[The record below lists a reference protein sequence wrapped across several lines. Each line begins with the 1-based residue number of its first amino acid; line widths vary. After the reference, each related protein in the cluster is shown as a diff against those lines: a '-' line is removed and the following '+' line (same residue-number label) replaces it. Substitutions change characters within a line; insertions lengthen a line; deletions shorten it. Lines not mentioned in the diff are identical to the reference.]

1 MESSSA
7 SRLSLSLKSEGYEDF
22 TLTPDEPRIIRN
34 CELEDFSLTPEAS
47 MSEAPLDGTA
57 ADDTCADFHLHETHR
72 ADAAVRPPIGEISE
86 TLSNNDVLEIVDKFL
101 TNERLLQENLNI
113 IPIMRTSASPL
124 ISPIDSDASLTNILV
139 AKQTGTLFNSQ
150 NSSSKSTLDGTMDLE
165 KFHYDDNYE
174 TDSDLEAGKHTFDPT
189 EANDTAPRCASSQ
202 PDLPIGQL
210 QGDAQLSARGANAS
224 RIPTRYSMQK
234 LEPYYFAD
242 DEADGRKG
250 KATADTTKRTHKVAT
265 TVATDNISEKA
276 QTTERTDKTDKTDKT
291 NKTDKLSK
299 AGKGEKADKADRHEK
314 PDKRDKEEKK
324 QKKEKKG
331 NTDNC
336 GPRDYCAIVE
346 PEPATFGKKKFFS
359 LLRRKKSQ
367 SLESVTKRSTCYPL

>member
-7 SRLSLSLKSEGYEDF
+7 SKLSLSLKSEGFEDF
-22 TLTPDEPRIIRN
+22 TLTPDEPRIIKN
-34 CELEDFSLTPEAS
+34 CDLEDFSLTPEAS
-47 MSEAPLDGTA
+47 VSESPMGAAT
-57 ADDTCADFHLHETHR
+57 ADDACAELNFHETR
-72 ADAAVRPPIGEISE
+72 QTDSLPRPSIGEHSE

-113 IPIMRTSASPL
+113 IPITRTSASPL

-165 KFHYDDNYE
+165 KFHYDEVYAADADYSGSMENKCTPNATFHLNE
-174 TDSDLEAGKHTFDPT
+174 T
-189 EANDTAPRCASSQ
+189 NDTKAKCTSSQ
-202 PDLPIGQL
+202 PKYPI
-210 QGDAQLSARGANAS
+210 DASRDAHLSSRSAS
-224 RIPTRYSMQK
+224 AARIPTRYSMQK

-242 DEADGRKG
+242 DEADGQKKKDQCKVPTPQ
-250 KATADTTKRTHKVAT
+250 KAKPVDQNTKKDTIDNKTK
-265 TVATDNISEKA
+265 
-276 QTTERTDKTDKTDKT
+276 ERPDKIEKTDKKDK
-291 NKTDKLSK
+291 D
-299 AGKGEKADKADRHEK
+299 
-314 PDKRDKEEKK
+314 EKK

-331 NTDNC
+331 NMNNC

-346 PEPATFGKKKFFS
+346 TEPATFGKKKFFS

-367 SLESVTKRSTCYPL
+367 SLESVSKRSTCYPL